1 MASVPVVM
9 SVTDIV
15 TKTANIEQCIA
26 YLRDLGLIRKLE
38 SCCGK
43 PMKDHRC
50 STSDK
55 HRWICFHCKKTKC
68 IRDGSLFKVWSLF
81 FFNIHQYIIYLIQ
94 KLQIFGFFVISLSV
108 WYNKTTTCH
117 YSGPC
122 IMRPP
127 LLQIPSGLSGGCGL
141 ISGYGEGWCGLCESR
156 SQLYI
161 YILLLI

>member
-1 MASVPVVM
+1 MTLDLFENLRAAVGNPWKITDAQPQTNTDGSV
-9 SVTDIV
+9 S
-15 TKTANIEQCIA
+15 TAKRRNVSEMDH
-26 YLRDLGLIRKLE
+26 YLRYE
-38 SCCGK
+38 A
-43 PMKDHRC
+43 
-50 STSDK
+50 
-55 HRWICFHCKKTKC
+55 F
-68 IRDGSLFKVWSLF
+68 F

-161 YILLLI
+161 YIIYIYIIYILYIYIYIYIYIFFIY